1 MLPELLADSLHKLG
15 SVKQGL
21 NHAVTPHWHLP
32 VVECRFTDHARV
44 VVGGITWILGE
55 ACPGGLVI
63 VCVPGS
69 LPEDCRQFTVIGG
82 QVVSK
87 DQPWIVCRC
96 NRTEVIAPAGQG
108 QAGLDAFAG
117 VGVFGAAMHQR
128 GYEIALAIEH
138 ASLPCA
144 HHLLK
149 HATSIHQGEF
159 HSRSSLV
166 KQIQHGIGWSIAGYP
181 CQPFSQCGHRA
192 GFQDPR
198 GLALGHIAIAAHLQG
213 WHTIGLE
220 CVAEAG
226 AHPCTKAIIQWICE
240 SLQLQFVDTTHALS
254 TTIPVSGQRWLAVL
268 GQQVPQSFPTHARLA
283 STLAELNLPWP
294 SEAFSAE
301 AWEDVL
307 LREDEL
313 IYLQYT
319 SSGVSIVKGQGKLR
333 RPLHS
338 ATNHFRA
345 CPCGCRQYGFSP
357 SSLQQKCLQEIVAT
371 DQAGI
376 FRFLHHNEVW
386 TATGGTGKLPWEN
399 RVRSTLPLLGN
410 APAAIHAKLLAEV
423 VGITLSNGNILTSAP
438 TEAWIE
444 LRVSGR
450 NFRIAFASKYLTPVE
465 HVIQQLADLGWCTHQ
480 ATLQY
485 HGCQLLPSTP
495 IQAIGFGPHEIILVE
510 PPPQVIPPAQGFG
523 PQAIRHMLSSLSQ
536 LDWTVHEDL
545 SGFWHQDRFCAPV
558 IISNHWCWAVA
569 TATGECDVWHASKFA
584 LGNAASIFLAMHNL
598 RLASEH
604 ACDLQECEG
613 QCGPCLPSV
622 FLTAFGRFVTAEQH
636 RTLCGAA
643 TQLCASFA
651 VNQPAEVTTG
661 AGVLAKHNQAL
672 TALLTAKGVP
682 QQLVDER
689 IAGLCQVVPQARI
702 ESSLKLATARLQWA
716 SLCEAAGSQFRLV
729 TPEESKSN
737 KRARHQLP
745 AQGEDPL
752 QKHDPWQKAATQR
765 KSGQPANLGKLEV
778 DNLTCQDGIFTTDA
792 STAIAYLTLD
802 QVVADA
808 TGVCVASADQA
819 QPFLKNSKNLSA
831 YPLALFVLEAEQ
843 LVETNFAKAACNVPA
858 TVKDTS
864 TSVVLLGTLVQLGD
878 SPVIRYTSP
887 NACKLMPPASVT
899 AHPVRQA
906 IAGLPTIAGQNN
918 CLLDYWGHRS
928 SAQSLTFKI
937 RVAESV
943 ADALRKESGSQFIFI
958 DDIRPDQGGTA
969 AEWIVVWLPDQTH
982 AEVKAKMQM
991 HATVSGL
998 VVKNPGVGQTFGLRV
1013 LPDHATELRL
1023 QVDPRA
1029 KQGDGYIPIGKHYL
1043 IQPLPPGCDQQTIQG
1058 LLDSIKWTAK
1068 PLKPAGRH
1076 AYRVGATSQPPV
1088 NTIPHI
1094 TGDIIITEVARPG
1107 AKAKAGPQ
1115 ARALVQTAAS
1125 SQSQGP
1131 TPAAAIPRVSDI
1143 EQRFNDRL
1151 AAVEQ
1156 RLQSQVDQALGQ
1168 VTNAV
1173 KTQQTEIGNMR
1184 SEVQQT
1190 RADVSKISQG
1200 YADIGQHLIKLT
1212 SAFEQQSQQ
1221 LQDLIAAG
1229 NSTPAHKVRVTQ
1241 ADT

>member
-138 ASLPCA
+138 ASLPCV

-569 TATGECDVWHASKFA
+569 TATGECDVW
-584 LGNAASIFLAMHNL
+584 LDCCYI
-598 RLASEH
+598 
-604 ACDLQECEG
+604 
-613 QCGPCLPSV
+613 
-622 FLTAFGRFVTAEQH
+622 
-636 RTLCGAA
+636 
-643 TQLCASFA
+643 
-651 VNQPAEVTTG
+651 
-661 AGVLAKHNQAL
+661 
-672 TALLTAKGVP
+672 
-682 QQLVDER
+682 
-689 IAGLCQVVPQARI
+689 
-702 ESSLKLATARLQWA
+702 ATARLQWA

-899 AHPVRQA
+899 FRVTAHKAHFESEAWQKFAAHPVRQA